1 MKKVVLFILMYC
13 SSIGMIA
20 ANTSLILGNQ
30 NQNGSFSS
38 KSQTQTV
45 ANDVIS
51 PNSSESEQI
60 ENLALLCKVWG
71 FVKYHHPKIGLNKTD
86 MDKELC
92 DLIPQIKAVTNKEE
106 RNTILSN
113 WVNSFGEITEF
124 MPDSNFPDAEEIKLM
139 PDYSWIDKNELGDAL
154 VAQLE
159 NIKKAVRS
167 ENNPYISFS
176 PGVQNP
182 DFSGEKTYSL
192 MQHPSEKYRLLALF
206 RYWNIIQYYFPNR
219 HLIDDNWH
227 DILREFIPQFLS
239 AKNEYE
245 YKYSVLALW
254 AKIKDSHAGIAEWD
268 NVMYEICGYRQY
280 RLPLSIKFI
289 ENKAVITEYLNQ
301 DLGKK
306 TGLLPGDIIET
317 IDGVSVEDKVKK
329 RLPITSGSNYAVQLR
344 EIAAFLLM
352 SDKEELHIQYRRN
365 DQVEATTLTCYSS
378 FTFDLPS
385 IDAIQT
391 IDSNIAYIYPGT
403 IKESD
408 YTPDKMKKILETKGM
423 IIDMRCY
430 PNIFMTFSFG
440 YYLIPEPTQFA
451 KFTNTN
457 YSYPGLFTYHD
468 GDILGT
474 TNPDYFKGKIVII
487 INEET
492 QSRAEYTTMAFQT
505 APNVCVIGSTT
516 AGADGNVSEIVLP
529 GNIRTYI
536 SGIGVY
542 YPDGTETQR
551 VGIVPDIEVKPTIE
565 GIRNGIDEPLQKA
578 IEIINSES
586 GIKNH
591 SADNEILLYP
601 NPVTEGFYIKGANVA
616 SRVSVSDMQG
626 RTVFV
631 GNVSDSDG
639 YVNIGSLSRGTYI
652 VRIEIDNRI
661 IQKKIIKM

>member
-38 KSQTQTV
+38 KSQTQAV

-182 DFSGEKTYSL
+182 DFSGEKSYSL

-317 IDGVSVEDKVKK
+317 IDGVSVEDIVKE

-352 SDKEELHIQYRRN
+352 SDKEEMHLQYRRN
-365 DQVEATTLTCYSS
+365 DQVEATTLTSYSS

-591 SADNEILLYP
+591 SADNAILLYP

-639 YVNIGSLSRGTYI
+639 YVNIGSLSKGTYI
-652 VRIEIDNRI
+652 VRVEIDNRI